1 MKLFIGTSG
10 FSYKEWKGRFYPED
24 LPDAE
29 MLRFYGTR
37 FGAVEINNSFYRMP
51 ARTVLL
57 RWAEETPAEFTFV
70 LKAPRRITH
79 ERRLGDVAEIVS
91 YFFDTASALGDKR
104 GPVLFQLPPYFQ
116 KDLARLQ
123 DFLDVLPTG
132 LKPTLEFRHVSWY
145 DDEVKEAL
153 RARGAALCHRDSDDP
168 KAPAAALSATADW
181 GYLRL
186 RRVDYQDDDLRRWA
200 DLIRAQPWN
209 EAYVFFKHEEEGR
222 GPDLAQRFKGLLSS
236 AS

>member
-1 MKLFIGTSG
+1 VKLFIGTSG

-37 FGAVEINNSFYRMP
+37 FAAVEINNSFYRMP
-51 ARTVLL
+51 ARTVLV

-91 YFFDTASALGDKR
+91 YFFDTASALGEKR

-132 LKPTLEFRHVSWY
+132 LKPTLEFRHASWY

-186 RRVDYQDDDLRRWA
+186 RRGDYQDDDLRRWA

-222 GPDLAQRFKGLLSS
+222 GPELAQRFKGVLSS

>member
-1 MKLFIGTSG
+1 MKFFVGTSG

-24 LPDAE
+24 LPDGE
-29 MLRFYGTR
+29 MLSFYATR

-51 ARTVLL
+51 ARPVLT
-57 RWAEETPAEFTFV
+57 RWADETPVDFTFV

-104 GPVLFQLPPYFQ
+104 GPVLFQLPPYFH

-123 DFLDVLPTG
+123 DFLDMLPTG
-132 LKPTLEFRHVSWY
+132 LKPTLEFRHLSWY
-145 DDEVKEAL
+145 DEKVNEAL
-153 RARGAALCHRDSDDP
+153 RSRGAALCHRDSDDP
-168 KAPAAALSATADW
+168 KAPAASLSATADW

-186 RRVDYQDDDLRRWA
+186 RRIDYQDDDLRRWA
-200 DLIRAQPWN
+200 DVIGAQPWT
-209 EAYVFFKHEEEGR
+209 EAYVFFKHEEGGH
-222 GPDLAQRFKGLLSS
+222 GPELAQRFRRLLSS
-236 AS
+236 GQ